1 MPPDVA
7 DALDRMSRGLPSASW
22 VAPEDMHLTLSFLGN
37 VDDGT
42 FVDLGER
49 LTSVW
54 QAPFD
59 LELRGLGHF
68 PPRGPIRQLWVGGS
82 GGLGLGRLRRSV
94 NACAADVGISIP
106 RRKFV
111 PHVTIAR
118 FRMPPEEV
126 RLASYLQRH
135 SLVRMS
141 PFPVSGFGLYSS
153 FPSRAG
159 TEHVLEAEYDF
170 VTGAMIRH

>member
-1 MPPDVA
+1 MPFEVA
-7 DALDRMSRGLPSASW
+7 DAFDRMCRGLPHASW

-37 VDDGT
+37 VDNNT

-49 LTSVW
+49 LNNVL

-68 PPRGPIRQLWVGGS
+68 PPRGPLRQLWVGGH
-82 GGLGLGRLRRSV
+82 GGLGLDRLQRSV
-94 NACAADVGISIP
+94 NACAAEVGIP
-106 RRKFV
+106 RARRKFV

-118 FRMPPEEV
+118 FRTPPEEV

-135 SLVRMS
+135 SLVRMP
-141 PFPVSGFGLYSS
+141 PFPVSEFGLYSS
-153 FPSRAG
+153 FPNHVG

-170 VTGAMIRH
+170 VAGAMIRL